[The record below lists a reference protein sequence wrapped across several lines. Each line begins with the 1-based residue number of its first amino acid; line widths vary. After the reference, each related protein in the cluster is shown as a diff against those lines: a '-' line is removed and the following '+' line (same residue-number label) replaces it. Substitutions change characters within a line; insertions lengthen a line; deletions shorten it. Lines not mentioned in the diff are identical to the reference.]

1 MKGLLAAAAALALA
15 AGAAM
20 ADPTAPARDATA
32 ASAPGV
38 ITTQPFPGGTVYADI
53 AGRTLYTSDRDA
65 KPGQSAC
72 DADCVRDWRPLPAA
86 WVARNTGDWTVI
98 TRDDGTKQWAY
109 QGKPLYTFAGDHK
122 ASDTNGDGFDGAW
135 RAAAIHRK
143 FLPPR
148 VTIWRSD
155 FGPAFATTD
164 GKTLYVLA
172 KLVFNP
178 LGTKRHTGENLGL
191 TDCTGVCIKTW
202 VPYTA
207 PADAKGAEDWS
218 VVTRDDGTRQ
228 WAYKDWPVYT
238 NVNDAKPGDAIGE
251 GVSSFKDGI
260 TGLSWQVATLL
271 Q

>member
-1 MKGLLAAAAALALA
+1 MKALLSAVAALALT
-15 AGAAM
+15 AGAAL
-20 ADPTAPARDATA
+20 ADTPAASQDAAPAAT
-32 ASAPGV
+32 PGV
-38 ITTQPFPGGTVYADI
+38 VTTQPFPGGMVMADI
-53 AGRTLYTSDRDA
+53 MGHTLYTSDRDT
-65 KPGQSAC
+65 KPGKSTC
-72 DADCVRDWRPLPAA
+72 DANCARDWKPLPAA
-86 WVARNTGDWTVI
+86 WMAKGEGDWSVL

-122 ASDTNGDGFDGAW
+122 AGDTNGDGFDGQW
-135 RAAAIHRK
+135 RAAATHRK
-143 FLPPR
+143 FLPPK

-191 TDCTGVCIKTW
+191 KDCTGDCTKTW
-202 VPYTA
+202 VPYAA
-207 PADAKGAEDWS
+207 PADAKGAEEWS

-238 NVNDAKPGDAIGE
+238 NVNDTKAGDAVGE

>member
-1 MKGLLAAAAALALA
+1 MKALLSAVAALGLTAGAALADTPA
-15 AGAAM
+15 ASQDA
-20 ADPTAPARDATA
+20 APAAT
-32 ASAPGV
+32 PGV
-38 ITTQPFPGGTVYADI
+38 VTTQPFPGGMVMADI
-53 AGRTLYTSDRDA
+53 MGHTLYTSDRDT
-65 KPGQSAC
+65 KPGKSTC
-72 DADCVRDWRPLPAA
+72 DANCARDWKPLPAA
-86 WVARNTGDWTVI
+86 WMAKGEGDWSVL

-122 ASDTNGDGFDGAW
+122 AGDTNGDGFDGQW
-135 RAAAIHRK
+135 RAAATHRK
-143 FLPPR
+143 FLPPK

-191 TDCTGVCIKTW
+191 KDCTGDCTKTW
-202 VPYTA
+202 VPYAA
-207 PADAKGAEDWS
+207 PADAKGAEEWS

-238 NVNDAKPGDAIGE
+238 NVNDTKAGDAVGE

>member
-1 MKGLLAAAAALALA
+1 MKGLLTAVAALALLAGNALADAPA
-15 AGAAM
+15 ASQ
-20 ADPTAPARDATA
+20 DTAPVVT
-32 ASAPGV
+32 PGV
-38 ITTQPFPGGTVYADI
+38 VTTQPFAGGTVMADI
-53 AGRTLYTSDRDA
+53 MGHTLYTSERD
-65 KPGQSAC
+65 KSGKSAC
-72 DADCVRDWRPLPAA
+72 DATCVRDWKPVAAA
-86 WVARNTGDWTVI
+86 WLAKGAGDWSVLG
-98 TRDDGTKQWAY
+98 RDDGTKQWAY

-122 ASDTNGDGFDGAW
+122 AGDTNGDGFDGQWHAV
-135 RAAAIHRK
+135 ATHRK
-143 FLPPR
+143 FLPPK

-155 FGPAFATTD
+155 FGPAFATAD

-191 TDCTGVCIKTW
+191 TDCTGDCTKTW

-218 VVTRDDGTRQ
+218 VVTRSDGTRQ

-238 NVNDAKPGDAIGE
+238 NVNDTKAGDAVGE

>member
-1 MKGLLAAAAALALA
+1 MRGLLLTAAALALA
-15 AGAAM
+15 AGAAI
-20 ADPTAPARDATA
+20 ADTPAASQDAAPAAT
-32 ASAPGV
+32 PGV
-38 ITTQPFPGGTVYADI
+38 ITSQPFPGGVVMADVM
-53 AGRTLYTSDRDA
+53 GHTLYTSDRDPA
-65 KPGQSAC
+65 GKSAC
-72 DADCVRDWRPLPAA
+72 DDACVRDWKPLPAA
-86 WVARNTGDWTVI
+86 WMARGAGDWSVI
-98 TRDDGTKQWAY
+98 VRDDGTRQWAF

-122 ASDTNGDGFDGAW
+122 AGDTNGDGRDGQW
-135 RAAAIHRK
+135 RAAATHRK
-143 FLPPR
+143 FLPPK
-148 VTIWRSD
+148 VAIWQSD
-155 FGPAFATTD
+155 FGPAFTTTD

-191 TDCTGVCIKTW
+191 KDCTGDCTKTW
-202 VPYTA
+202 IPYAA

-238 NVNDAKPGDAIGE
+238 NVNDAKAGDAQGE